1 MRESQLFVFGDF
13 TLDPRQRLLLRG
25 TEVIGLEPKVFDTLL
40 ALVESAGQALT
51 KDELLA
57 RVWPDAF
64 VEEGSLTRNI
74 STLRKVLATDGNP
87 QGYIETL
94 SKRGYRFQPV
104 VRAVSANTPDAPE
117 PPAPLAADEPP
128 APTPNRRP
136 WLIGAAAAMAL
147 LAVAAAAAGL

>member
-40 ALVESAGQALT
+40 A
-51 KDELLA
+51 

-74 STLRKVLATDGNP
+74 STLRKILATDGNP

-104 VRAVSANTPDAPE
+104 VRAVPADTPAAPE
-117 PPAPLAADEPP
+117 
-128 APTPNRRP
+128 RP
-136 WLIGAAAAMAL
+136 
-147 LAVAAAAAGL
+147 VP